1 MDVLITPIERR
12 GRPGPCRVLPFSLC
26 QKTVGARFCGRA
38 RRLRETLHTMVQP
51 QYIRLSVFPTTT
63 HHGIKIRLLKARVAP
78 VPRSVVMPLTLAP
91 DRASFVV
98 RPASLM
104 DERRVLG
111 QRAMADAR
119 SEESLVGKDG
129 RSWWRSGGSEE

>member
-51 QYIRLSVFPTTT
+51 QYIRLSVFPTHT

-78 VPRSVVMPLTLAP
+78 VPRSVVMQLPLAP
-91 DRASFVV
+91 ARASFVV
-98 RPASLM
+98 T
-104 DERRVLG
+104 
-111 QRAMADAR
+111 
-119 SEESLVGKDG
+119 SEEHT
-129 RSWWRSGGSEE
+129 SELQTLFRI